1 MSVEMLYIR
10 LPVLCF
16 SFARLYYNTGPS
28 VYDIVDDPNTIYL
41 ADSAVGISLGYIRC
55 CTVFVICSEYY
66 RIDEID
72 VLDDW
77 SIQVGVLN
85 HHHLNCLFTS
95 LYKLITKD
103 VKYRPIGASRVKST
117 CDIFS

>member
-16 SFARLYYNTGPS
+16 SFARLYYN
-28 VYDIVDDPNTIYL
+28 
-41 ADSAVGISLGYIRC
+41 IRC
-55 CTVFVICSEYY
+55 CKVFVICSEYY
-66 RIDEID
+66 RIDAID

-77 SIQVGVLN
+77 SIQVGVLI

-103 VKYRPIGASRVKST
+103 VKCRPIGASRVKFT
-117 CDIFS
+117 CDIFPKKNK